1 MCIPKLFLMLQE
13 RLSSYYT
20 RWVAATN
27 VIHSDGWRSYHGLV
41 DLGYNKH
48 FGVDDESNEF
58 VNSVNHVYGIERL
71 WG

>member
-1 MCIPKLFLMLQE
+1 
-13 RLSSYYT
+13 
-20 RWVAATN
+20 